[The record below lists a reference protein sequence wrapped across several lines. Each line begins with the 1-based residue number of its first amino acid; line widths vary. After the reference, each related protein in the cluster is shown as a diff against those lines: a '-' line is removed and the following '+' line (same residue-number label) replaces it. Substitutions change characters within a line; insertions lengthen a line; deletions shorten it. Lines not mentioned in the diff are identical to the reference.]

1 MDNLVTS
8 MDKLIIDAPTA
19 TNGHC
24 NFVVPSFGQP
34 CDNLPLDKAFLEYK
48 GGAKVKR
55 ISDIISKKMVLLLPD
70 KQSPYSTIDKFIKRQ
85 MKKKTTVLYAF
96 NMKSLKVVP
105 GINKSN
111 FQKSRATNIYVL
123 KGKYNNLTW
132 VYSYFYRNKKSF
144 FSPYFLALKK
154 QVPLWAKY
162 NMERMPQSSITG
174 GLLINKIMKG
184 GDVGAVGAVGSDNYT
199 VTGVDDVIGVFGKYA
214 IQSYPADASARY
226 NNVISVNAI
235 GDEST
240 QMLSPI
246 VSNIG
251 SELSGYESV
260 KLYSES
266 TGGAKSESLDKEKA
280 LHLKKIIKK
289 FGYSSKIE
297 KYSKGGFVL
306 HIKDIVSGGASPTQK
321 GGVSY
326 SFNLSKDHM
335 INGLPEVVKYDFC
348 EAYKLGEYL

>member
-1 MDNLVTS
+1 MDNLVSS
-8 MDKLIIDAPTA
+8 MDNLKIEVQQAPA
-19 TNGHC
+19 SNGHC
-24 NFVVPSFGQP
+24 NFVVPSYGQP
-34 CDNLPLDKAFLEYK
+34 CDNLPLDKTFLEYK

-70 KQSPYSTIDKFIKRQ
+70 KNSPYSTIDKFIKRQ

-96 NMKSLKVVP
+96 NLKNTKLVP

-111 FQKSRATNIYVL
+111 FRASRASNIFVL

-144 FSPYFLALKK
+144 FSPYLLALKK

-184 GDVGAVGAVGSDNYT
+184 GADGAEVDYT
-199 VTGVDDVIGVFGKYA
+199 VTGIDDINGVFGKYA
-214 IQSYPADASARY
+214 IQSYPAEASARY
-226 NNVISVNAI
+226 NNVISITAVA
-235 GDEST
+235 DEST
-240 QMLSPI
+240 KMLSPTAGESPS
-246 VSNIG
+246 VG
-251 SELSGYESV
+251 SELSGYENV

-266 TGGAKSESLDKEKA
+266 TGGAKSETLDKEK
-280 LHLKKIIKK
+280 LIHLKSILNK

-297 KYSKGGFVL
+297 KYSKGGFIL
-306 HIKDIVSGGASPTQK
+306 NIKDVPSRTQK

-326 SFNLSKDHM
+326 SFNLAKENM